1 MRGGEE
7 LPVVPSLH
15 KEADSL
21 MLSQYAPPGVLIND
35 DLRIV
40 QFRGITSPFLAPSPG
55 EASLDLLQMVHEGLR
70 LDLRSAIQKAR
81 KTNERVRKEGLPI
94 EPGDPSRRI
103 TLDVLPFKATPS
115 NERFFLVVFEETATG
130 GASGAVPDK
139 RAGRGK
145 GRRVERSPGAQLRH
159 ELAATKE
166 YLRTVLEDH
175 DAGREELRSAS
186 EEVQSSNEELQSTN
200 EELETAKEELQ
211 STNEELTTLNE
222 QLQTH
227 NSELNQVNNDLI
239 NFMGNAHVPIVMVD
253 GDLRIRRFTAAAQ
266 AVVNLIPADVGR
278 PLGDIQPNVNV
289 PDLVPLILEVIDTL
303 IVCEREVQDRQGHWY
318 SLRIRPYKTADG
330 KIDGAVLMF
339 MDIDAARSSAA
350 LVEEAHDF
358 TDAIVE
364 ALRDPLVVLNPD
376 LRVKRANTMFYKMFQ
391 VTPEDTEGR
400 LLYDLGDGQW
410 NIPKLRQLLEEI
422 LPRNSVF
429 NDFAVE
435 QEFPRIGS
443 KRMLLNA
450 RRILGKDNELKSILL
465 VIEDTTQRGTPT
477 A

>member
-1 MRGGEE
+1 M
-7 LPVVPSLH
+7 
-15 KEADSL
+15 
-21 MLSQYAPPGVLIND
+21 
-35 DLRIV
+35 
-40 QFRGITSPFLAPSPG
+40 
-55 EASLDLLQMVHEGLR
+55 
-70 LDLRSAIQKAR
+70 
-81 KTNERVRKEGLPI
+81 
-94 EPGDPSRRI
+94 
-103 TLDVLPFKATPS
+103 
-115 NERFFLVVFEETATG
+115 
-130 GASGAVPDK
+130 
-139 RAGRGK
+139 
-145 GRRVERSPGAQLRH
+145 
-159 ELAATKE
+159 
-166 YLRTVLEDH
+166 
-175 DAGREELRSAS
+175 
-186 EEVQSSNEELQSTN
+186 
-200 EELETAKEELQ
+200 
-211 STNEELTTLNE
+211 
-222 QLQTH
+222 
-227 NSELNQVNNDLI
+227 
-239 NFMGNAHVPIVMVD
+239 
-253 GDLRIRRFTAAAQ
+253 
-266 AVVNLIPADVGR
+266 
-278 PLGDIQPNVNV
+278 
-289 PDLVPLILEVIDTL
+289 DTL
-303 IVCEREVQDRQGHWY
+303 TACEREVQDRQGRWY

-350 LVEEAHDF
+350 LIEEAHDF